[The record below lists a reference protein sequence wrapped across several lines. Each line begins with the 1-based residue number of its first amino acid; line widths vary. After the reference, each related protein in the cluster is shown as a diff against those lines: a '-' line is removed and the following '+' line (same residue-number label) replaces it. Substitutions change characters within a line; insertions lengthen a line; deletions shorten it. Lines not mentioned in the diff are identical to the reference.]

1 LFFNKKIL
9 FISHESALSGAPR
22 SLLYFLEWL
31 KINLP
36 TFEIHTLVLKSQDP
50 INNAFQQLSDF
61 YFDFTSVSNYP
72 EYSLR
77 KRLMRLLTRKTI
89 VSDRERLLHQL
100 AANNYDLIYANTVV
114 SLPIALELR
123 KLHPTTKVLLHVHE
137 MATAIQQLLPS
148 FENHLHH
155 IDYFIAASELVK
167 EHLVTFFGCAPE
179 KISRVYECS
188 DIHLT
193 GKQIQLPAST
203 SKKVIMIGGAYWAKG
218 DDVFLLVAKEV
229 IKRDPSV
236 HFYWLGGMSL
246 ERLTV
251 NQGDIIKLEIQENV
265 HFLKHTDSPHDV
277 VKSMDILALTSRS
290 DSFPLAAIEAGLL
303 GLPIVCFEKASGI
316 QEIIA
321 NGGGEIVPYL
331 DIHKMADA
339 IINILNNHDLKEK
352 YASEAKSLFQ
362 QCKPDVISS
371 EIAEVL
377 QKIITGGEQFN

>member
-1 LFFNKKIL
+1 MFHSYKIL
-9 FISHESALSGAPR
+9 FITHETALSGAPK

-31 KINLP
+31 KINFSS
-36 TFEIHTLVLKSQDP
+36 FEIHTVALKSVDP
-50 INNAFQQLSDF
+50 INNKFKQQSDF
-61 YFDFTSVSNYP
+61 YFDFTNISKKPV
-72 EYSLR
+72 YSF
-77 KRLMRLLTRKTI
+77 KSRLLRFLFGKEI
-89 VSDRERLLHQL
+89 ISDRDVLVNQL
-100 AANNYDLIYANTVV
+100 VKNDYDLIYANTVV
-114 SLPIALELR
+114 SLPIAEEL
-123 KLHPTTKVLLHVHE
+123 KLKNSNSRILLHVHE
-137 MATAIQQLLPS
+137 MATAIQQMLPS
-148 FENHLHH
+148 FEKKKQHV
-155 IDYFIAASELVK
+155 DYFIAASELVK
-167 EHLVTFFGCAPE
+167 EHLVTFFNCE
-179 KISRVYECS
+179 SSKIFRVYECS

-193 GKQIQLPAST
+193 GNKIQLPT
-203 SKKVIMIGGAYWAKG
+203 SAAKKVLMIGGAYWAKG
-218 DDVFLLVAKEV
+218 DDIFLLVAKEV
-229 IKRDPSV
+229 TKRDPSV

-251 NQGDIIKLEIQENV
+251 NQGDVIKLEIQENV
-265 HFLKHTDSPHDV
+265 HFLKHTDFPHDV

-377 QKIITGGEQFN
+377 QKIISGGEQFN